1 MRQLRKIVFFH
12 ATRKHFLF
20 DWLLSGATKVSAFD
34 LIFAG
39 IFLIVFQKAPEK
51 TQLVILALFG
61 VGIAISGI
69 VRFLK

>member
-1 MRQLRKIVFFH
+1 
-12 ATRKHFLF
+12 
-20 DWLLSGATKVSAFD
+20 VSAFD